1 MAQTFNFVDNT
12 KSVSIIYNNLEYTI
26 AKNDV
31 ELFIP
36 NVSENNIMG
45 VRSNSAKF
53 KDIEV
58 NLTNDTITGV
68 GAGSTTATELKD
80 ALQAVFFLD
89 ENGNDFMTK
98 TEYNEIA
105 NTYAALGYTQKD
117 SLSGLP
123 IVITGLVGTGDK
135 YLTPPDSPQPLTGG
149 DYKGYEKITGFVQ
162 IEASGSLAI
171 SNADIIIGEAGSYFT
186 SHAWIDA
193 SSSVNTNTLGFVFS
207 IERGTDL
214 FFSARPVGTRG
225 FNGDN
230 RTNVSGGGFLTD
242 LQEGDKI
249 GAWVASEADADI
261 SIYDCNIGLNL
272 RAKTYD
278 YSVEQ
283 YICEQPLM
291 NDEDFNSETI
301 NVETHHKDK
310 MINILSTNNYSVVL
324 PKLSDVHFTDIFRF
338 KNLKDSSLIGTF
350 VPFSGELIEGNS
362 SFDFFGR
369 GTLSIRKS
377 INNGLK
383 WSIIEISN
391 LFDHSNQ
398 GKTTEVIFEN
408 HNGAYSLTH
417 NRGYKPI
424 MQVYVSD
431 ESGEF
436 SEADVDVDHNADLN
450 SLIVNL
456 EGVNSGFIRY
466 I

>member
-1 MAQTFNFVDNT
+1 
-12 KSVSIIYNNLEYTI
+12 VS
-26 AKNDV
+26 A
-31 ELFIP
+31 
-36 NVSENNIMG
+36 
-45 VRSNSAKF
+45 
-53 KDIEV
+53 
-58 NLTNDTITGV
+58 
-68 GAGSTTATELKD
+68 
-80 ALQAVFFLD
+80 
-89 ENGNDFMTK
+89 
-98 TEYNEIA
+98 
-105 NTYAALGYTQKD
+105 
-117 SLSGLP
+117 
-123 IVITGLVGTGDK
+123 
-135 YLTPPDSPQPLTGG
+135 
-149 DYKGYEKITGFVQ
+149 
-162 IEASGSLAI
+162 
-171 SNADIIIGEAGSYFT
+171 
-186 SHAWIDA
+186 
-193 SSSVNTNTLGFVFS
+193 
-207 IERGTDL
+207 
-214 FFSARPVGTRG
+214 
-225 FNGDN
+225 
-230 RTNVSGGGFLTD
+230 GGFLND

-249 GAWVASEADADI
+249 GAWVASEANADI

-272 RAKTYD
+272 RSKTYE

-291 NDEDFNSETI
+291 NDEDFSSDTI